1 MMITDSPRVHIDVAA
16 DVAVLFPTFDSPTYS
31 HTILHNMEVDLASQL
46 FTNNVDL
53 ALANQLNF
61 AFDSILHEHR
71 VKRDAP
77 PAVSQ
82 AVFQVSDK
90 ILYKI
95 MGISNLIFC
104 TNLFSSTSLQK
115 RNVNICKVLE

>member
-1 MMITDSPRVHIDVAA
+1 
-16 DVAVLFPTFDSPTYS
+16 
-31 HTILHNMEVDLASQL
+31 MEVDLASQL

-61 AFDSILHEHR
+61 AFDSILHEQR

-82 AVFQVSDK
+82 AVFQVRDI
-90 ILYKI
+90 ILKK
-95 MGISNLIFC
+95 SWEFLTSFFVRC
-104 TNLFSSTSLQK
+104 LFLVQASK
-115 RNVNICKVLE
+115 KEM

>member
-1 MMITDSPRVHIDVAA
+1 
-16 DVAVLFPTFDSPTYS
+16 
-31 HTILHNMEVDLASQL
+31 MEVDLASQL

-71 VKRDAP
+71 VKRDVP

-90 ILYKI
+90 IQKKI
-95 MGISNLIFC
+95 MNFQPQFLHPF
-104 TNLFSSTSLQK
+104 FSISLQK
-115 RNVNICKVLE
+115 RSVNISKVLELQVEPMP